1 MRKSFSK
8 TCSRYI
14 RMKNLDTVS
23 NELPTY
29 FDKLKRQQIINQVYI
44 KKLQQELYRNIQKRK
59 QSKLNNELIKLRFN
73 ELAGRNSISQDDL
86 NKIKDLNNLNIKT
99 LQKTA
104 QQRNINT
111 TELKKKGLIHTSI
124 RSEISHKENNYLE
137 YTNKDINNEILNK
150 INDIRIQ
157 LVNVSLYLKKEELV
171 KIRKRLYEIEKK
183 IKINRSEKNKIT

>member
-73 ELAGRNSISQDDL
+73 KLAGRNNISQDDL

>member
-1 MRKSFSK
+1 
-8 TCSRYI
+8 
-14 RMKNLDTVS
+14 MKNLDTVS

-73 ELAGRNSISQDDL
+73 ELAGRNNISQDDL

-157 LVNVSLYLKKEELV
+157 LVNVSLYLKKEQLV